1 MHPMLPLIAPALLV
15 STFLVMTLL
24 WYGEQ
29 QEVKKSEE
37 SKKQIKLRDDREILR
52 KCQEERARTTRLI
65 HMGTPEFRIEKG
77 KPEKKSITSTRK
89 DFGDKGSII
98 LELKRQYSKKENE
111 WITQGKIRFIY
122 PEKGI
127 DESLHEG
134 TYWLPL
140 EAKLKLKLMTEKQ
153 TFTYTDDPDEEG
165 SNLFYFRND
174 CPIDHQNG
182 LYIRINKPVTQERSD
197 VPSRLKLHY
206 SPDMTSK

>member
-1 MHPMLPLIAPALLV
+1 MHPMLPLIVPALLV
-15 STFLVMTLL
+15 SVFFVMTFL
-24 WYGEQ
+24 WYVEHK
-29 QEVKKSEE
+29 EVKKSEE
-37 SKKQIKLRDDREILR
+37 SKKQIKLRDDREILH

-77 KPEKKSITSTRK
+77 KPEKKSITSTKK

-140 EAKLKLKLMTEKQ
+140 EAKLKLKLTTEKQ
-153 TFTYTDDPDEEG
+153 TFTYTDDSDEEG

-182 LYIRINKPVTQERSD
+182 LYIRINHPVTQEEE
-197 VPSRLKLHY
+197 
-206 SPDMTSK
+206 

>member
-37 SKKQIKLRDDREILR
+37 SKKQIKLRDDREILH

-77 KPEKKSITSTRK
+77 NPREKSITSTKK

-140 EAKLKLKLMTEKQ
+140 EAKLKLKLTTEKQ

-182 LYIRINKPVTQERSD
+182 LYIRINHPVTQKEE
-197 VPSRLKLHY
+197 
-206 SPDMTSK
+206 

>member
-1 MHPMLPLIAPALLV
+1 MHPMLPLIVPILLV
-15 STFLVMTLL
+15 SIFLVMTLL
-24 WYGEQ
+24 WYVQQ

-37 SKKQIKLRDDREILR
+37 SKKQIKLRDDREILH

-134 TYWLPL
+134 TYWLTL
-140 EAKLKLKLMTEKQ
+140 EAKLKLKLTTEKQ

-182 LYIRINKPVTQERSD
+182 LYIRINHPVTQEEE
-197 VPSRLKLHY
+197 
-206 SPDMTSK
+206 

>member
-1 MHPMLPLIAPALLV
+1 MHLNILVFFAFILLGCVLLGLI
-15 STFLVMTLL
+15 L
-24 WYGEQ
+24 WWCNY

-37 SKKQIKLRDDREILR
+37 SKKQIKLRDDREILH

-77 KPEKKSITSTRK
+77 KPEKKSITSTKK

-182 LYIRINKPVTQERSD
+182 LYIRINHPVTQEGSD
-197 VPSRLKLHY
+197 VLS
-206 SPDMTSK
+206 

>member
-1 MHPMLPLIAPALLV
+1 MAMARRNTAA
-15 STFLVMTLL
+15 
-24 WYGEQ
+24 
-29 QEVKKSEE
+29 
-37 SKKQIKLRDDREILR
+37 SKKASALAAGFAARE
-52 KCQEERARTTRLI
+52 EELQTLAV
-65 HMGTPEFRIEKG
+65 EFFDLE
-77 KPEKKSITSTRK
+77 EKSITSTRK

-134 TYWLPL
+134 TYWLTL
-140 EAKLKLKLMTEKQ
+140 EAKLKLKLTTEKQ

-182 LYIRINKPVTQERSD
+182 LYIRINHPVTQEEE
-197 VPSRLKLHY
+197 
-206 SPDMTSK
+206 

>member
-77 KPEKKSITSTRK
+77 KPEKKVS
-89 DFGDKGSII
+89 
-98 LELKRQYSKKENE
+98 QA
-111 WITQGKIRFIY
+111 QGKTS
-122 PEKGI
+122 GI
-127 DESLHEG
+127 KEVSFLS
-134 TYWLPL
+134 
-140 EAKLKLKLMTEKQ
+140 
-153 TFTYTDDPDEEG
+153 
-165 SNLFYFRND
+165 SNANTARKRT
-174 CPIDHQNG
+174 NG
-182 LYIRINKPVTQERSD
+182 L
-197 VPSRLKLHY
+197 LKE
-206 SPDMTSK
+206 K

>member
-1 MHPMLPLIAPALLV
+1 MWAIVAIIILSILLMLILRNDRRKNLLRH
-15 STFLVMTLL
+15 
-24 WYGEQ
+24 
-29 QEVKKSEE
+29 QEHER
-37 SKKQIKLRDDREILR
+37 KKQRVREEEYDRVEKLA
-52 KCQEERARTTRLI
+52 QA
-65 HMGTPEFRIEKG
+65 GTPEFRIEKG

-140 EAKLKLKLMTEKQ
+140 EAKLKLKLTTEKQ

-182 LYIRINKPVTQERSD
+182 LYIRINHPVTQEEE
-197 VPSRLKLHY
+197 
-206 SPDMTSK
+206 

>member
-1 MHPMLPLIAPALLV
+1 
-15 STFLVMTLL
+15 MTLL

-37 SKKQIKLRDDREILR
+37 SKKQIKPRDDREILH

-140 EAKLKLKLMTEKQ
+140 EAKLKLRLTTEKQ

-182 LYIRINKPVTQERSD
+182 LYIRINKPVTQKGE
-197 VPSRLKLHY
+197 
-206 SPDMTSK
+206 

>member
-37 SKKQIKLRDDREILR
+37 SKKQIKLRDDREILH

-77 KPEKKSITSTRK
+77 KPEQKSITSTKK

-140 EAKLKLKLMTEKQ
+140 EAKLKLKLTTEKQ

-182 LYIRINKPVTQERSD
+182 LYIRINHPVTQKEE
-197 VPSRLKLHY
+197 
-206 SPDMTSK
+206 

>member
-1 MHPMLPLIAPALLV
+1 MHPMLPLIVPALLV
-15 STFLVMTLL
+15 SVFFVMTFL
-24 WYGEQ
+24 WYVEHKEG
-29 QEVKKSEE
+29 KKSEE
-37 SKKQIKLRDDREILR
+37 SKNQIKLRDDREILR

-77 KPEKKSITSTRK
+77 KPEKKSITSTKK

-98 LELKRQYSKKENE
+98 LELKRQYSKEENE

-140 EAKLKLKLMTEKQ
+140 EAKLKLKLTTEKQ